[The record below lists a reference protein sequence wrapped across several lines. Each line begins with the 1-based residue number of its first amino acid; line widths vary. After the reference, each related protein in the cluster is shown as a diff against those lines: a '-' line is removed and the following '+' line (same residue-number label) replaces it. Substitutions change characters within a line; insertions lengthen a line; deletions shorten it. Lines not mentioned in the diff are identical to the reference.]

1 MGGCRKVNVAWT
13 NPNAHTDPMVS
24 PKPIP
29 GDTHLRLPD
38 APPGEVVNRLLFSFT
53 SLISYQARRV
63 DDPATCSEAFHQ
75 IRATAKRVRALLKLT
90 AAVTPASLRKQLDVS
105 VSKLKDSVAHA
116 RDRDVLISR
125 LKELCGG
132 HSSENV
138 HSPVLHPGGKIIQ
151 PLARDLEAGVASLH
165 LNKLTRRDVLRE
177 ISISYARAWA
187 MFLACRKKP
196 HDEQLHEWRK
206 HVKIL
211 QFQCVAFSEI
221 DPLAV
226 TGFRASV
233 LARLLG
239 DHHDFTVM
247 EGHVRKA
254 RNRRKQDLK
263 KIAKRKS
270 ALAKSARKAGKFL
283 FCLTP
288 REFAA
293 GLAKGV

>member
-1 MGGCRKVNVAWT
+1 MGMEGNLAGT
-13 NPNAHTDPMVS
+13 NAKAHTLLMV
-24 PKPIP
+24 PQTPP
-29 GDTHLRLPD
+29 HGDAALRTPNV
-38 APPGEVVNRLLFSFT
+38 PPGEVINRLLFSFT
-53 SLISYQARRV
+53 KLISFQSRRV

-75 IRATAKRVRALLKLT
+75 IRASSKRVRALLKLT
-90 AAVTPASLRKQLDVS
+90 AAVTPSSERRQVALS

-116 RDRDVLISR
+116 RDRDVLILR
-125 LKELCGG
+125 LAELCGE
-132 HSSENV
+132 HSVDNV
-138 HSPVLHPGGKIIQ
+138 PLTALHPGGQIIQ
-151 PLARDLEAGVASLH
+151 PLARTLEAGVASLH
-165 LNKLTRRDVLRE
+165 LQKLTRRDVLRE
-177 ISISYARAWA
+177 ISISYTRAWA

-196 HDEQLHEWRK
+196 RDERLHEWRK

-211 QFQCVAFSEI
+211 QFQCVAFSET

-239 DHHDFTVM
+239 DHHDLTVM
-247 EGHVRKA
+247 EGHLKKA
-254 RNRRKQDLK
+254 KPRRKHDLK

-288 REFAA
+288 REFAS
-293 GLAKGV
+293 GLAKVAR

>member
-1 MGGCRKVNVAWT
+1 MGVQVNVAGRNT
-13 NPNAHTDPMVS
+13 KAHSAPMV
-24 PKPIP
+24 PQKPIL
-29 GDTHLRLPD
+29 GDTYLRMPG
-38 APPGEVVNRLLFSFT
+38 APPGEVINSLLFSFT
-53 SLISYQARRV
+53 SLISFQARRV
-63 DDPATCSEAFHQ
+63 DDPTTCSEAFHQ
-75 IRATAKRVRALLKLT
+75 IRSSAKRVRAFLKLT
-90 AAVTPASLRKQLDVS
+90 AAVTPASQRKHLAVS

-116 RDRDVLISR
+116 RDRDVLILR
-125 LKELCGG
+125 LKELCGE
-132 HSSENV
+132 HSADTIQ
-138 HSPVLHPGGKIIQ
+138 PAALHPGGKMIQ
-151 PLARDLEAGVASLH
+151 PLARNLEAGVASLH
-165 LNKLTRRDVLRE
+165 LQKLSRRDVLRE
-177 ISISYARAWA
+177 ISISYTRAWA

-196 HDEQLHEWRK
+196 HDERLHEWRK

-247 EGHVRKA
+247 EGHLQKTKK
-254 RNRRKQDLK
+254 RRKQNLK

-270 ALAKSARKAGKFL
+270 SLVKSALKAGKFL

-293 GLAKGV
+293 GLAKGTP